1 MSVSTLCRRP
11 SAALKEKEALRDRP
25 KVALLP
31 VAVSLALL
39 PGAVSLALLP
49 VAVSLV
55 PRREKSL
62 RPDK

>member
-31 VAVSLALL
+31 VAVSLV
-39 PGAVSLALLP
+39 PRREKSLAP
-49 VAVSLV
+49 RREKSLV